1 MFVGVLRLTFHVPHA
16 RSLKDKR
23 SVVRRFRDRVRAKFD
38 VSIAEVDAQDLHQK
52 AVFGVAVVSSD
63 AAVCDSVLEQV
74 ARMAEVQEEAILA
87 DRATE
92 IVPFGEDLYGASGL
106 GGLPDQR

>member
-1 MFVGVLRLTFHVPHA
+1 MYVGVLRLTFHVPHA

-23 SVVRRFRDRVRAKFD
+23 QVVRRFRDRVRARFD
-38 VSIAEVDAQDLHQK
+38 VSVAEVGAQDKLQL
-52 AVFGVAVVSSD
+52 AVFGVCVVSGD

-74 ARMAEVQEEAILA
+74 AREAATQEDAVLT

-92 IVPFGEDLYGASGL
+92 VMTVGDDLYGGDDAL
-106 GGLPDQR
+106 

>member
-1 MFVGVLRLTFHVPHA
+1 MFVGVLKLTFHIPHA

-23 SVVRRFRDRVRAKFD
+23 SVVRKFQDRVRARFA

-52 AVFGVAVVSSD
+52 AVFGVAVISGD
-63 AAVCDSVLEQV
+63 AAVCDSVLEAV
-74 ARMAEVQEEAILA
+74 ARAAETQEEAVLT

-92 IVPFGEDLYGASGL
+92 LVPIGDDLYRDERDG
-106 GGLPDQR
+106 

>member
-23 SVVRRFRDRVRAKFD
+23 RVVQKFRDRVRARFE
-38 VSIAEVDAQDLHQK
+38 VSIAEVAEQDRLQR
-52 AVFGVAVVSSD
+52 AVFGVTVVSAD

-74 ARMAEVQEEAILA
+74 ARVAATQEDAVLT

-92 IVPFGEDLYGASGL
+92 VIPVGDDLYGDDDG
-106 GGLPDQR
+106 R